1 MDNDDLEL
9 LFNSPKQYLKKYF
22 DELRNEIKIIYE
34 KKCESKQTNEE
45 IKSKLN
51 DNYETLILKIKSYEQ
66 ECLGNISTDKY
77 DAKQIEET
85 SQIIDSIH
93 SKIDYF
99 TNKFSYDEEK
109 EQEEEQEEE
118 QEYDSAEYYALEQEI
133 TDLIYAEIAKLEKIL
148 FLNKTILFIEVSKAF
163 FIISFS
169 L

>member
-51 DNYETLILKIKSYEQ
+51 DNYKTLILKIKSYEQ

-109 EQEEEQEEE
+109 EQEEEQE
-118 QEYDSAEYYALEQEI
+118 YDSAEYYALEQEI
-133 TDLIYAEIAKLEKIL
+133 TDLIHAEIAKLEKIL